1 MKKEIGTMNLFYP
14 LPVVLVTTHDSKGN
28 DNIITVA
35 WTTNVSSEKPYACI
49 SIGGNKLSLRNIK
62 ETKDFVINI
71 PGQELLKKVDFC
83 GENHG
88 DEIDKFKE
96 CNLTGLKANITGS
109 KLIAQCPV
117 NIECVLKDIY
127 IIESGNLIIGEI
139 VKTHADEEIITDDG
153 SIDLLKL
160 NPVVYSQKTY
170 YSIKEAVA
178 KRGFSKRI

>member
-1 MKKEIGTMNLFYP
+1 MMNLSDDRQVY
-14 LPVVLVTTHDSKGN
+14 L
-28 DNIITVA
+28 A
-35 WTTNVSSEKPYACI
+35 
-49 SIGGNKLSLRNIK
+49 
-62 ETKDFVINI
+62 
-71 PGQELLKKVDFC
+71 
-83 GENHG
+83 
-88 DEIDKFKE
+88 
-96 CNLTGLKANITGS
+96 GS
-109 KLIAQCPV
+109 KLIAECLL
-117 NIECVLKDIY
+117 NIECMVKEIY

>member
-1 MKKEIGTMNLFYP
+1 MKKEMGPMNLFYP
-14 LPVVLVTTHDSKGN
+14 LPVVLVTTHNSKGN
-28 DNIITVA
+28 DNIITIG
-35 WTTNVSSEKPYACI
+35 WTTNLSSEKPYACI

-62 ETKDFVINI
+62 ETKNFVINI

-96 CNLTGLKANITGS
+96 CNLTRLKASITGS
-109 KLIAQCPV
+109 KLIAECPV
-117 NIECVLKDIY
+117 NIECIVKEIY

-139 VKTHADEEIITDDG
+139 VKTHADEEILADNG

-160 NPVVYSQKTY
+160 NPIVYSQKTY